1 MNLNTTI
8 KSMKKFRMTVLALEV
23 RSDRA
28 QILAAER
35 TGSERMIE
43 IDPL

>member
-8 KSMKKFRMTVLALEV
+8 KSMKKFRMTALALKV
-23 RSDRA
+23 RSDSA

-35 TGSERMIE
+35 TGGERMIE
-43 IDPL
+43 IGPL